1 MTELFPKL
9 MIREPEMM
17 WNHSVTSFREI
28 KEFKV
33 RNTYIFGLDKVLT
46 KNRANLVGCR
56 VRTESGLRC

>member
-9 MIREPEMM
+9 MIREAEII

-28 KEFKV
+28 KELKV
-33 RNTYIFGLDKVLT
+33 RNTYVFGLDKVLT

-56 VRTESGLRC
+56 ARTESGLRC